1 MSAQAAVPLSAQS
14 TPQGNPGQFR
24 ALPRGRVVQA
34 PPPRVPA
41 AYRKKAPVGD
51 PTPLVC
57 TVARAATLVVLG
69 APDLDQLNRWVST
82 EVRSSLAQ
90 QHSLARRAGYT
101 LKGQVGIARV
111 RVCRVSPTAVEAAV
125 VATEGETARAIA
137 MRLEIVAG
145 RWLVTALTI
154 G

>member
-1 MSAQAAVPLSAQS
+1 MV
-14 TPQGNPGQFR
+14 
-24 ALPRGRVVQA
+24 ALGS
-34 PPPRVPA
+34 
-41 AYRKKAPVGD
+41 
-51 PTPLVC
+51 
-57 TVARAATLVVLG
+57 
-69 APDLDQLNRWVST
+69 PDLDQLNRWVSS

-90 QHSLARRAGYT
+90 QQSLACRAGYI

-111 RVCRVSPTAVEAAV
+111 RVCRVSQTAVEAAV

>member
-1 MSAQAAVPLSAQS
+1 M
-14 TPQGNPGQFR
+14 
-24 ALPRGRVVQA
+24 
-34 PPPRVPA
+34 
-41 AYRKKAPVGD
+41 
-51 PTPLVC
+51 C
-57 TVARAATLVVLG
+57 TVARTATLVAMG
-69 APDLDQLNRWVST
+69 APDLDQLNRWVSA